1 MFRTAIPGL
10 ALLPILL
17 LGGPAAA
24 QENAP
29 AKPAAETTPAEPAAK
44 PAPES
49 PPRPQAGAA
58 ASDSLCLMMESAASA
73 NGLPLDFFVR
83 LIWRES
89 RFRPDAV
96 GPRTRSGARASG
108 IAQFMPGTAMERGL
122 LDPLDPIS
130 ALPKS
135 AEFLRDLRREFGNL
149 GLAAAA
155 YNAGPHRVHDWLD
168 GGGGLPAET
177 RDYVL
182 AITGRTAE
190 EWKAAKNGET
200 IAPGKPATPPSSDCG
215 TLMASLKQAPS
226 AFVAA
231 LEQRIGAGAA
241 KPWGVELFAGFSR
254 QHAIQAYATLEARH
268 REALTGADSIILRG
282 RFRSRGTRE
291 FYQVRAG
298 ADTRREADQLCT
310 RLRAAGVACLVLRN
324 LRGTPETIG
333 GPRSP
338 S

>member
-1 MFRTAIPGL
+1 M
-10 ALLPILL
+10 LPILL
-17 LGGPAAA
+17 VGAPAAA
-24 QENAP
+24 QEPAP
-29 AKPAAETTPAEPAAK
+29 VRGDPPGESAPTSPVRPPAAGGT
-44 PAPES
+44 
-49 PPRPQAGAA
+49 
-58 ASDSLCLMMESAASA
+58 ASESLCLMMESAASA
-73 NGLPLDFFVR
+73 NGLPLDFFAR

-108 IAQFMPGTAMERGL
+108 IAQFMPGTATERGL

-135 AEFLRDLRREFGNL
+135 AELLRDLRRDFGNL

-155 YNAGPHRVHDWLD
+155 YNAGPRRVHDWLD
-168 GGGGLPAET
+168 GAGGLPGET
-177 RDYVL
+177 REYVL

-200 IAPGKPATPPSSDCG
+200 SAAGKSPTRPSSDCR
-215 TLMASLKQAPS
+215 TLVASLKQAPS

-254 QHAIQAYATLEARH
+254 ERAIQTYAALEARY
-268 REALTGADSIILRG
+268 RAALAGADSIILRS

-298 ADTRREADQLCT
+298 AETRRDADQLCS
-310 RLRAAGVACLVLRN
+310 RLRAAGAACLVLRN
-324 LRGTPETIG
+324 LRGTPEAIE
-333 GPRSP
+333 GPS
-338 S
+338 